1 MIKKSRLVTFFL
13 VVAII
18 FGVVFS
24 TGKMVLQNINLGLDL
39 QGGFEVLY
47 QVEPASGKG
56 EVTKQTLTD
65 TVSALDRRI
74 NSIGVAEPSITIE
87 GNNRIR
93 VQLAGVTDQ
102 NEARKMLS
110 TTAELSFRDA
120 KDKLM
125 MDGSDLVPGGA
136 KQAFDQ
142 NNQPIVTLKLKS
154 ADKFADVTK
163 TILAEKPNNQ

>member
-110 TTAELSFRDA
+110 TTAELF
-120 KDKLM
+120 
-125 MDGSDLVPGGA
+125 
-136 KQAFDQ
+136 F
-142 NNQPIVTLKLKS
+142 
-154 ADKFADVTK
+154 
-163 TILAEKPNNQ
+163 